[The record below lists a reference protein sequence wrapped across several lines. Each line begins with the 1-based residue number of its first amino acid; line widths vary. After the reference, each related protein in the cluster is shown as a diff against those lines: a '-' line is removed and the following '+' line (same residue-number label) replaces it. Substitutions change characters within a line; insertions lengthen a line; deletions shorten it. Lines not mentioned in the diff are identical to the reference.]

1 MAKATETMTYHTGV
15 GTRKTAVAQVRV
27 YEKGTGQWT
36 VNGAKSTGHP
46 LWAAV
51 MQMVGLQDTTD
62 VSIVVRGG
70 GMTSHVEAAAVGLA
84 RALVSIDASY
94 KATLRKAGFIT
105 IDPRVKERK
114 KPGLKRARKAPQWS
128 KR

>member
-15 GTRKTAVAQVRV
+15 GTRKTAIAQVRV
-27 YEKGTGQWT
+27 YQTGTGQWS
-36 VNGAKSTGHP
+36 VNGVKSSAHP
-46 LWAAV
+46 LWNSV
-51 MQMVGLQDTTD
+51 MQMVGRQDNSD

-70 GMTSHVEAAAVGLA
+70 GMMSQIEAAAVGLA
-84 RALVSIDASY
+84 RALVAIDPSY

>member
-1 MAKATETMTYHTGV
+1 MAKATETMTYHPGV

-27 YEKGTGQWT
+27 YQNGTGQWT
-36 VNGAKSTGHP
+36 VNGVKSTPHP
-46 LWAAV
+46 LWSSV
-51 MQMVGLQDTTD
+51 MQMVGRQDSSD

-84 RALVSIDASY
+84 RALVAIDASY